1 MNTRTSAFLFLLA
14 ALLCLA
20 ALAGPAAA
28 GSPFQNLNSYSRI
41 GTITA
46 GSPVI
51 PINPQPAAL
60 PEVPDITITRT
71 ISLSGM
77 TITLLPVDFT
87 QVTPPAPRSTYE
99 SLPRLSWDDVFRP
112 DPPSPCGCGGCG
124 S

>member
-1 MNTRTSAFLFLLA
+1 MKTRTAVFFLLA
-14 ALLCLA
+14 ALLFLA

-28 GSPFQNLNSYSRI
+28 APSFQNLDSYSRI

-60 PEVPDITITRT
+60 PEIPDITVTRT

-87 QVTPPAPRSTYE
+87 QLTPPPPRSTYE

-112 DPPSPCGCGGCG
+112 DPPSPCGCGGC
-124 S
+124 SS